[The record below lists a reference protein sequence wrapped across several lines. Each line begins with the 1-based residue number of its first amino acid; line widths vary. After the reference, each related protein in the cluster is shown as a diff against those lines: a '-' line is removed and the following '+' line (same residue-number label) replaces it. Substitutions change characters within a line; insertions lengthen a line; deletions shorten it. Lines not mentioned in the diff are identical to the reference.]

1 MMRIGK
7 RAKTLTSILLMCAM
21 IFSGFSAAVAAG
33 AAPVAK
39 RGASVAKKAPA
50 AKKSAK
56 KKDAAKTKKKAPK
69 KTTIPKKYAAQILRE
84 HDAYIEAF
92 INAEM
97 GARYYCKRIYDAIY
111 RGKKTPSQEELDAMA
126 YEVTRLRKE
135 LSSVA
140 KRYALNI
147 RVAKRMAVSFMNEE
161 ERTMLAEALSFLFAT
176 PAYAAPFNLSSLD
189 GIEAGLNS
197 IADSTP
203 DINMPAAEIDRLR
216 KEEKKRQR
224 EMEAKYPQARKDR
237 IKAEM
242 ADARLDSAISG
253 TLGYVARAGEAAA
266 AGTAAAAGAA
276 LFFLSFPAG
285 AAAAAAAATGSAAAQ
300 FAAGA
305 AAAAGIVGSGL
316 SAADSALGFIDVVND
331 EDRSAN
337 RKGLKTAA
345 VVLNSLN
352 VAHGAVTVS
361 SKIDVVGTAVNV
373 VGVTNDLAGILDS
386 SEDPKAPGRKGA
398 KAVKRAAE
406 SASDAK
412 RENKDNGGHDGCGC
426 GH

>member
-1 MMRIGK
+1 MRIGK
-7 RAKTLTSILLMCAM
+7 RAKTLTSILLMCALAY
-21 IFSGFSAAVAAG
+21 SGFPAAAVAAG
-33 AAPVAK
+33 AAPAAK
-39 RGASVAKKAPA
+39 RAASVAKKAPA

-197 IADSTP
+197 IADGTP

-242 ADARLDSAISG
+242 ADARLDAAISG
-253 TLGYVARAGEAAA
+253 TLGYVARAGEVAA
-266 AGTAAAAGAA
+266 AGTAAVAGLA
-276 LFFLSFPAG
+276 LFFLSAPSLAPAVAGMVGTTAGTYG
-285 AAAAAAAATGSAAAQ
+285 AVFVVTSGV
-300 FAAGA
+300 
-305 AAAAGIVGSGL
+305 VGSGL
-316 SAADSALGFIDVVND
+316 AAGDSILGFVDVATD
-331 EDRSAN
+331 KDRSTE
-337 RKGLKTAA
+337 RKDFKKITVA
-345 VVLNSLN
+345 VN
-352 VAHGAVTVS
+352 
-361 SKIDVVGTAVNV
+361 AVNV
-373 VGVTNDLAGILDS
+373 VQGAVTISSETEAIKAVVDGIGWVQSYEDMLDAC
-386 SEDPKAPGRKGA
+386 EDPKAPGRKGA

-412 RENKDNGGHDGCGC
+412 RENKDNGGHDGCG
-426 GH
+426 H

>member
-1 MMRIGK
+1 
-7 RAKTLTSILLMCAM
+7 MCALT
-21 IFSGFSAAVAAG
+21 FSGFPATAVAAG
-33 AAPVAK
+33 EEAATK
-39 RGASVAKKAPA
+39 RAAPA
-50 AKKSAK
+50 AKK
-56 KKDAAKTKKKAPK
+56 APK
-69 KTTIPKKYAAQILRE
+69 KNTIPKKYAAQILRE

-92 INAEM
+92 VNAEM

-161 ERTMLAEALSFLFAT
+161 ERTLLAEALSFLFAT

-197 IADSTP
+197 IADGTP

-216 KEEKKRQR
+216 KERIERKKAHIAAMERQR
-224 EMEAKYPQARKDR
+224 EEEARNPERRREQ

-242 ADARLDSAISG
+242 RAAQSEADFQG
-253 TLGYVARAGEAAA
+253 TLGYVARGGEIVA
-266 AGTAAAAGAA
+266 AGTVVVAGAA
-276 LFFLSFPAG
+276 LFILSLPATV
-285 AAAAAAAATGSAAAQ
+285 AAIEAGSTVAAVST
-300 FAAGA
+300 F
-305 AAAAGIVGSGL
+305 VGGFVGGGL
-316 SAADSALGFIDVVND
+316 KSVDSTLGFLDVVND
-331 EDRSAN
+331 TDLHKEDRKN
-337 RKGLKTAA
+337 LKKITVALDT
-345 VVLNSLN
+345 VN
-352 VAHGAVTVS
+352 VA
-361 SKIDVVGTAVNV
+361 
-373 VGVTNDLAGILDS
+373 VGVLTVESAGEVLEVTLDATELSSDFEEILDS

-412 RENKDNGGHDGCGC
+412 RENKDNGGHDGCG
-426 GH
+426 H

>member
-7 RAKTLTSILLMCAM
+7 RAKTLTSILLMCALA
-21 IFSGFSAAVAAG
+21 FSGFPAVAVAAG
-33 AAPVAK
+33 AAPASP
-39 RGASVAKKAPA
+39 RAASVAKKAPA

-197 IADSTP
+197 IADGTP
-203 DINMPAAEIDRLR
+203 DINMSAAEIDRLR
-216 KEEKKRQR
+216 KEEKKRQQ
-224 EMEAKYPQARKDR
+224 EMEAKHPQARKDR

-253 TLGYVARAGEAAA
+253 TLGYVARAGEVAA
-266 AGTAAAAGAA
+266 AGTVTVAGFATFMLA
-276 LFFLSFPAG
+276 P
-285 AAAAAAAATGSAAAQ
+285 AAATVALETAGTVAAVST
-300 FAAGA
+300 F
-305 AAAAGIVGSGL
+305 VGGFLGGGL
-316 SAADSALGFIDVVND
+316 KFVDSALGFVDVVTD
-331 EDRSAN
+331 KDTHKKDR
-337 RKGLKTAA
+337 KDLKKIT
-345 VVLNSLN
+345 
-352 VAHGAVTVS
+352 VALDTVS
-361 SKIDVVGTAVNV
+361 IIDGALTVESARDI
-373 VGVTNDLAGILDS
+373 VGVAADAIELASDFEEILDS
-386 SEDPKAPGRKGA
+386 SEDPKAPGRKGV
-398 KAVKRAAE
+398 KAVRYAADN
-406 SASDAK
+406 ASDAK
-412 RENKDNGGHDGCGC
+412 RGNKDNGGHDGCG
-426 GH
+426 H